1 MNFIESVYL
10 DTCIE
15 QVLSTVITIE
25 EHTKI
30 RKDLNIPQ
38 VELEHSSCYELS
50 GGGDLNDESRDRVI
64 NLFKSKL
71 TEIIKK
77 LDNL

>member
-10 DTCIE
+10 DTCIG

-38 VELEHSSCYELS
+38 VEYSSCYELS